1 MHLDNF
7 RNSTGDDETVGIP
20 VEEGRVGIMYFSHFS

>member
-7 RNSTGDDETVGIP
+7 RNSSGNGETVGIP
-20 VEEGRVGIMYFSHFS
+20 VEEGRVGTVYFSHFS